1 MAEAFAKKHGMNA
14 RSAGTIPSARINPT
28 VADAMR
34 ERGID
39 ISSNQPKILTPELIR
54 DALLVVTMGC
64 SIEEACPRPIVAQ
77 MQKKLIEWHLE
88 DPKGKPLD
96 GVRKIRDEIESRS
109 QSFPSQKRFFAL
121 CLAEIPCTNLGM
133 RCYQSTSE
141 MVTSVS
147 SLFEHSIE
155 TTNN

>member
-1 MAEAFAKKHGMNA
+1 VLFVCVENAGRSQMAEAFAKKHGMNA

-54 DALLVVTMGC
+54 DARLVVTMGC
-64 SIEEACPRPIVAQ
+64 SIEEACPKPIVAQ

-88 DPKGKPLD
+88 DPKGKPLEE
-96 GVRKIRDEIESRS
+96 VRKIRDEIESKVRD
-109 QSFPSQKRFFAL
+109 L
-121 CLAEIPCTNLGM
+121 LT
-133 RCYQSTSE
+133 STE
-141 MVTSVS
+141 VLHLLS
-147 SLFEHSIE
+147 S
-155 TTNN
+155 

>member
-28 VADAMR
+28 VVDAMR

-54 DALLVVTMGC
+54 DARLVVTMGC
-64 SIEEACPRPIVAQ
+64 SIEEACPKPIVAQ

-88 DPKGKPLD
+88 DPKGKPLEE
-96 GVRKIRDEIESRS
+96 VRKIRDEIESKVRD
-109 QSFPSQKRFFAL
+109 L
-121 CLAEIPCTNLGM
+121 LT
-133 RCYQSTSE
+133 STE
-141 MVTSVS
+141 VLHLLS
-147 SLFEHSIE
+147 S
-155 TTNN
+155 